1 MQDSPNSTE
10 SVFQTAAQA
19 RNQTNPSSLLAIPCV
34 DRFALIRHASTS
46 IVAYTFLGILNIVLA
61 ALTVFANCLMLHA
74 LSKCKSLYTP
84 IKASFSSLA
93 VSDLGVGLFTQPLL
107 ATYCFA
113 VVSNNVGLFCT
124 IQSPYN
130 IVAYALTSVS
140 FLTITVIAVD
150 RFYAFKLGVRYR
162 HVVTFKRVVPKLLA
176 CWMFGIVWPFTWLL
190 SEKVAMFTALLI
202 TFCCVVMTSGSST
215 GAYCAMRRH
224 LKQNHQYAGNSQTTT
239 RRYKKL
245 LDTIVLIFCLL
256 LVCCLPYFI
265 VVGVEQA
272 TESNSNTMLALKV
285 TCEIIYLNSLLNP
298 ILYCWRMR
306 EIRRE
311 VSIVLPCF
319 ASRTYEIRP
328 GPKTENNPSRA
339 KPPSTTTRE
348 VILDT
353 RL

>member
-61 ALTVFANCLMLHA
+61 TLTTFANCLMLHA

-124 IQSPYN
+124 IQSPYA
-130 IVAYALTSVS
+130 IVSYALASVS
-140 FLTITVIAVD
+140 FLTITVISVD
-150 RFYAFKLGVRYR
+150 RFNAFKLGVRYR

-190 SEKVAMFTALLI
+190 YEKVTTFTAVSI
-202 TFCCVVMTSGSST
+202 IFCCVVMTSGSSI
-215 GAYCAMRRH
+215 GAYYAIRRH
-224 LKQNHQYAGNSQTTT
+224 QKQNHQHAGNSQTT

-256 LVCCLPYFI
+256 LVCYLPYFI
-265 VVGVEQA
+265 VIAVAQA
-272 TESNSNTMLALKV
+272 TESNSNTILAFNI
-285 TCEIIYLNSLLNP
+285 TSEIVYLNSLLNP

-328 GPKTENNPSRA
+328 GPKTKNNPSRA
-339 KPPSTTTRE
+339 KPPSTITRE
-348 VILDT
+348 VILET